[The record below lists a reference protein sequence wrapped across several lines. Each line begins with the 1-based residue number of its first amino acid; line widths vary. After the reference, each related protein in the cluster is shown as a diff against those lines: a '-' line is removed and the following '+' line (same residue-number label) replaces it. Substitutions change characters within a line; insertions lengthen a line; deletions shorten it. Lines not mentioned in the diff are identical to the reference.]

1 MTKLNVEQVALATLA
16 QNNQKTMNLRYT
28 QSLCA
33 AILLLLTVLPFADK
47 LMASDR
53 KAISEDDRVKAE
65 YIFLEAEKQRNMGRD
80 DAFHHLLQYA
90 HSLDPENSAIAYY
103 LGYSRLM
110 KSNLSVSDS
119 LFSSSLRMMR
129 KHVDAHPEDKYEA
142 MLYANGNMIANQVQE
157 GLRVLKIQA
166 ERNPHS
172 VEVQLSIADAYA
184 RLEDY
189 RNAIAA
195 YDSVQQ
201 WQGQSVQLSA
211 RKVRAYQALNDTVGA
226 IGEMRSLLA
235 TAPRNVDYNLAMGNM
250 MLMFGERDSAL
261 TYYDKAQQY
270 EPENGA
276 TYLAKAQFYNAIGD
290 SVNYDQQTY
299 QALVSKDLDVASK
312 VEVLADY
319 ARHLLVAKDSSAR
332 TENLFKV
339 LIEQHPNEPQ
349 IRMLFS
355 DYLAAKDDMK
365 GAAEQMDYAVN
376 LDPTDAQA
384 WNRLLVLNIISENYE
399 AAIAAGDRAIELNPN
414 NIELYGYIAPAYY
427 NIKQYDKAIEVYKK
441 ALAAVDSTDTEHRS
455 MFLGGMG
462 DAKFSMGDTIGA
474 FALYDQAIEI
484 DPNNVSILN
493 NYAYFLTLCNRDLDK
508 AERMSAKTVQAEP
521 QNATFLDTY
530 AWVFYKRK
538 EYTMAQLYIEMAIKN
553 ERRPSSDIYD
563 HYGDILLAVGNKQE
577 ALKQWKKALELDA
590 GNKELLEKVEK
601 LALELQPADTK
612 ENTDDK

>member
-1 MTKLNVEQVALATLA
+1 
-16 QNNQKTMNLRYT
+16 MNLRYT

-166 ERNPHS
+166 ERNPHN

-414 NIELYGYIAPAYY
+414 DIELYGYIAPAYY

-474 FALYDQAIEI
+474 FALYDQAIEF

>member
-1 MTKLNVEQVALATLA
+1 
-16 QNNQKTMNLRYT
+16 MNLRYT

-166 ERNPHS
+166 ERNPHN

-414 NIELYGYIAPAYY
+414 DIELYGYIAPAYY

-563 HYGDILLAVGNKQE
+563 HYGDILLAVGNKQK

>member
-1 MTKLNVEQVALATLA
+1 
-16 QNNQKTMNLRYT
+16 MNLRYT

-142 MLYANGNMIANQVQE
+142 MLYANGNMIANQAQE

-166 ERNPHS
+166 ERNPHN

-384 WNRLLVLNIISENYE
+384 WNRLLVLNIISENYK

>member
-1 MTKLNVEQVALATLA
+1 
-16 QNNQKTMNLRYT
+16 MNLRYT

-166 ERNPHS
+166 ERNPHN

-226 IGEMRSLLA
+226 IGEMRLLLA

-399 AAIAAGDRAIELNPN
+399 AAIAAGDRAIELNPTD
-414 NIELYGYIAPAYY
+414 IELYGYIAPAYY

>member
-1 MTKLNVEQVALATLA
+1 
-16 QNNQKTMNLRYT
+16 MNLRYT

-166 ERNPHS
+166 ERNPHN

-250 MLMFGERDSAL
+250 LLMFGERDSAL

-414 NIELYGYIAPAYY
+414 DIELYGYIAPAYY

-474 FALYDQAIEI
+474 FALYDQAIEF

>member
-1 MTKLNVEQVALATLA
+1 
-16 QNNQKTMNLRYT
+16 MNLRYT
-28 QSLCA
+28 QSLCT

-166 ERNPHS
+166 ERNPHN

-261 TYYDKAQQY
+261 TYYGTAIRARKWCHLSRQ
-270 EPENGA
+270 GA
-276 TYLAKAQFYNAIGD
+276 ILQ
-290 SVNYDQQTY
+290 
-299 QALVSKDLDVASK
+299 
-312 VEVLADY
+312 
-319 ARHLLVAKDSSAR
+319 RHR
-332 TENLFKV
+332 
-339 LIEQHPNEPQ
+339 
-349 IRMLFS
+349 
-355 DYLAAKDDMK
+355 
-365 GAAEQMDYAVN
+365 
-376 LDPTDAQA
+376 
-384 WNRLLVLNIISENYE
+384 RL
-399 AAIAAGDRAIELNPN
+399 GEL
-414 NIELYGYIAPAYY
+414 
-427 NIKQYDKAIEVYKK
+427 
-441 ALAAVDSTDTEHRS
+441 R
-455 MFLGGMG
+455 
-462 DAKFSMGDTIGA
+462 
-474 FALYDQAIEI
+474 
-484 DPNNVSILN
+484 
-493 NYAYFLTLCNRDLDK
+493 
-508 AERMSAKTVQAEP
+508 
-521 QNATFLDTY
+521 
-530 AWVFYKRK
+530 
-538 EYTMAQLYIEMAIKN
+538 
-553 ERRPSSDIYD
+553 
-563 HYGDILLAVGNKQE
+563 
-577 ALKQWKKALELDA
+577 
-590 GNKELLEKVEK
+590 
-601 LALELQPADTK
+601 PADLSGTGVERPRCGEQGGSACRLRTPLAGGK
-612 ENTDDK
+612 GFVGTHRKSVQGAD

>member
-1 MTKLNVEQVALATLA
+1 
-16 QNNQKTMNLRYT
+16 MNLRYT

-166 ERNPHS
+166 ERNPHN

-211 RKVRAYQALNDTVGA
+211 RIVRAYQALNDTVGA

-601 LALELQPADTK
+601 LALELQPAETK

>member
-1 MTKLNVEQVALATLA
+1 
-16 QNNQKTMNLRYT
+16 MNLRYT

-33 AILLLLTVLPFADK
+33 AILLQLTVLPFADK

-166 ERNPHS
+166 ERNPHN

-250 MLMFGERDSAL
+250 LLMFGERDSAL

-414 NIELYGYIAPAYY
+414 DIELYGYIAPAYY

-508 AERMSAKTVQAEP
+508 AERMSAKTVQTEP

>member
-1 MTKLNVEQVALATLA
+1 
-16 QNNQKTMNLRYT
+16 MNLRYT

-166 ERNPHS
+166 ERNPHN

-226 IGEMRSLLA
+226 IGEMRLLLA

-355 DYLAAKDDMK
+355 DYLAAKDDTK

-414 NIELYGYIAPAYY
+414 DIELYGYIAPAYY

>member
-1 MTKLNVEQVALATLA
+1 
-16 QNNQKTMNLRYT
+16 MNLRYT

-166 ERNPHS
+166 ERNPHN

-226 IGEMRSLLA
+226 IGEMRLLLA

-250 MLMFGERDSAL
+250 LLMFGERDSAL

-414 NIELYGYIAPAYY
+414 DIELYGYIAPAYY

>member
-1 MTKLNVEQVALATLA
+1 
-16 QNNQKTMNLRYT
+16 MNLRYT

-166 ERNPHS
+166 ERNPHN

-226 IGEMRSLLA
+226 IGEMRLLLA

-250 MLMFGERDSAL
+250 MLMFGERDCAL

>member
-1 MTKLNVEQVALATLA
+1 
-16 QNNQKTMNLRYT
+16 MNLRYT
-28 QSLCA
+28 QSLCV

-166 ERNPHS
+166 ERNPHN

-414 NIELYGYIAPAYY
+414 DIELYGYIAPAYY

>member
-1 MTKLNVEQVALATLA
+1 M
-16 QNNQKTMNLRYT
+16 
-28 QSLCA
+28 
-33 AILLLLTVLPFADK
+33 LLTVLPFADK

-384 WNRLLVLNIISENYE
+384 WNRLLVLNIISENYG

-601 LALELQPADTK
+601 LALELQPAETN

>member
-1 MTKLNVEQVALATLA
+1 
-16 QNNQKTMNLRYT
+16 MNLRYT

-166 ERNPHS
+166 ERNPHN

-211 RKVRAYQALNDTVGA
+211 WKVRAYQALNDTVGA

-290 SVNYDQQTY
+290 SVNYDLQTY

-414 NIELYGYIAPAYY
+414 DIELYGYIAPAYY

>member
-1 MTKLNVEQVALATLA
+1 
-16 QNNQKTMNLRYT
+16 MNLRYT

-53 KAISEDDRVKAE
+53 KAISEDDRGKAE

-166 ERNPHS
+166 ERNPHN

-414 NIELYGYIAPAYY
+414 DIELYGYIAPAYY

-553 ERRPSSDIYD
+553 KRRPSSDIYD

>member
-1 MTKLNVEQVALATLA
+1 
-16 QNNQKTMNLRYT
+16 MNLRYT

-166 ERNPHS
+166 ERNPHN

-601 LALELQPADTK
+601 LALELQPADMI

>member
-1 MTKLNVEQVALATLA
+1 
-16 QNNQKTMNLRYT
+16 MNLRYT

-414 NIELYGYIAPAYY
+414 DIELYGYIAPAYY

-577 ALKQWKKALELDA
+577 ALKQWRKALELDA

>member
-1 MTKLNVEQVALATLA
+1 M
-16 QNNQKTMNLRYT
+16 
-28 QSLCA
+28 
-33 AILLLLTVLPFADK
+33 LLTVLPFADK

-226 IGEMRSLLA
+226 IGEMRSLFA

-414 NIELYGYIAPAYY
+414 DIELYGYIAPAYY

-493 NYAYFLTLCNRDLDK
+493 NYAYFLTLCNHDLDK

>member
-1 MTKLNVEQVALATLA
+1 
-16 QNNQKTMNLRYT
+16 MNLRYT

-166 ERNPHS
+166 ERNPHN

-553 ERRPSSDIYD
+553 ERHPSSDIYD

-590 GNKELLEKVEK
+590 GNKDLLEKVEK

>member
-1 MTKLNVEQVALATLA
+1 
-16 QNNQKTMNLRYT
+16 MNLRYT

-33 AILLLLTVLPFADK
+33 AILMLLTVLPFADK

-384 WNRLLVLNIISENYE
+384 WNRLLVLNIISENYG

>member
-1 MTKLNVEQVALATLA
+1 
-16 QNNQKTMNLRYT
+16 MNLRYT

-166 ERNPHS
+166 ERNPHN

-226 IGEMRSLLA
+226 ISEMRSLLA
-235 TAPRNVDYNLAMGNM
+235 TAPRNVDYNFAMGNM

-521 QNATFLDTY
+521 QNSTFLDTY

>member
-1 MTKLNVEQVALATLA
+1 
-16 QNNQKTMNLRYT
+16 MNLRYT

-166 ERNPHS
+166 ERNPHN

-577 ALKQWKKALELDA
+577 ALKQWEKALELDA
-590 GNKELLEKVEK
+590 GNKDLLEKVEK

>member
-1 MTKLNVEQVALATLA
+1 
-16 QNNQKTMNLRYT
+16 MNLRYT

-33 AILLLLTVLPFADK
+33 AILLLITVLPFADK

-166 ERNPHS
+166 ERNPHN

-462 DAKFSMGDTIGA
+462 DAKFSMGDNIGA

-493 NYAYFLTLCNRDLDK
+493 NYAYFLTLCNLDLDK

>member
-1 MTKLNVEQVALATLA
+1 
-16 QNNQKTMNLRYT
+16 MNLRYT

-166 ERNPHS
+166 ERNPHN

-299 QALVSKDLDVASK
+299 QALVSKDLDVANK

-414 NIELYGYIAPAYY
+414 DIELYGYIAPAYY

>member
-1 MTKLNVEQVALATLA
+1 
-16 QNNQKTMNLRYT
+16 MNLRYT

-166 ERNPHS
+166 ERNPHN

-250 MLMFGERDSAL
+250 LLMFGERDSAL

-376 LDPTDAQA
+376 LDPTDTQA

-414 NIELYGYIAPAYY
+414 DIELYGYIAPAYY

-601 LALELQPADTK
+601 LALELQPAETK

>member
-1 MTKLNVEQVALATLA
+1 
-16 QNNQKTMNLRYT
+16 MNLRYT

-166 ERNPHS
+166 ERNPHN

-384 WNRLLVLNIISENYE
+384 WNRLLVLNIISENYK

-577 ALKQWKKALELDA
+577 ALKQWEKALELDA

-601 LALELQPADTK
+601 LALELQPAETN

>member
-1 MTKLNVEQVALATLA
+1 
-16 QNNQKTMNLRYT
+16 MNLRYT

-166 ERNPHS
+166 ERNPHN

-414 NIELYGYIAPAYY
+414 DIELYGYIAPAYY

-577 ALKQWKKALELDA
+577 ALKQWEKALELDA

-601 LALELQPADTK
+601 LALELQPAETK

>member
-1 MTKLNVEQVALATLA
+1 
-16 QNNQKTMNLRYT
+16 MNLRYT

-166 ERNPHS
+166 ERNPHN

-332 TENLFKV
+332 TEDLFKV

-577 ALKQWKKALELDA
+577 ALKQWEKALELDA

>member
-1 MTKLNVEQVALATLA
+1 
-16 QNNQKTMNLRYT
+16 MNLRYT

-166 ERNPHS
+166 ERNPHN

-384 WNRLLVLNIISENYE
+384 WNRLLVLNIVSENYK

-414 NIELYGYIAPAYY
+414 DIELYGYIAPAYY

>member
-1 MTKLNVEQVALATLA
+1 
-16 QNNQKTMNLRYT
+16 MNLRYT

-166 ERNPHS
+166 ERNPHN

-414 NIELYGYIAPAYY
+414 DIELYGYIAPAYY

-590 GNKELLEKVEK
+590 GNKELLEKAEK

>member
-1 MTKLNVEQVALATLA
+1 
-16 QNNQKTMNLRYT
+16 MNLRYT

-166 ERNPHS
+166 ERNPHN

-384 WNRLLVLNIISENYE
+384 WNRLLVLNIISENYK

-601 LALELQPADTK
+601 LALELQPAETN

>member
-1 MTKLNVEQVALATLA
+1 
-16 QNNQKTMNLRYT
+16 MNLRYT

-427 NIKQYDKAIEVYKK
+427 NIKQYDKAIEVYEK

>member
-1 MTKLNVEQVALATLA
+1 
-16 QNNQKTMNLRYT
+16 MNLRYT

-166 ERNPHS
+166 ERNPHN

-319 ARHLLVAKDSSAR
+319 ERHLLVAKDSSAR

-414 NIELYGYIAPAYY
+414 DIELYGYIAPAYY

>member
-1 MTKLNVEQVALATLA
+1 
-16 QNNQKTMNLRYT
+16 MNLRYT

-33 AILLLLTVLPFADK
+33 AILMLLTVLPFADK

-166 ERNPHS
+166 ERNPHN

-226 IGEMRSLLA
+226 IGEMRLLLA

>member
-1 MTKLNVEQVALATLA
+1 
-16 QNNQKTMNLRYT
+16 MNLRYT

-33 AILLLLTVLPFADK
+33 AILMLLTVLPFADK

-166 ERNPHS
+166 ERNPHN

-226 IGEMRSLLA
+226 IGEMRLLLA

-590 GNKELLEKVEK
+590 SNKELLEKVEK

>member
-1 MTKLNVEQVALATLA
+1 
-16 QNNQKTMNLRYT
+16 MNLRYT

-166 ERNPHS
+166 ERNPHN

-414 NIELYGYIAPAYY
+414 DIELYGYIAPAYY

-553 ERRPSSDIYD
+553 ERRSSSDIYD

>member
-1 MTKLNVEQVALATLA
+1 
-16 QNNQKTMNLRYT
+16 MNLRYT

-142 MLYANGNMIANQVQE
+142 ILYANGNMIANQVQE

-166 ERNPHS
+166 ERNPHN

-226 IGEMRSLLA
+226 IGEMRLLLA

-414 NIELYGYIAPAYY
+414 DIELYGYIAPAYY

>member
-1 MTKLNVEQVALATLA
+1 
-16 QNNQKTMNLRYT
+16 MNLRYT

-166 ERNPHS
+166 ERNPHN

-376 LDPTDAQA
+376 LDPTDTQA